1 MKPNYLDLKSEADLE
16 FIGEG
21 NEHVVLGLANTGNV
35 IRFRKFP
42 LDQMISREEVM
53 LRVQEDLS
61 FVNEIARPLAGSLL
75 VDEAQIVSV
84 DPLLL
89 QKVME
94 RIKPRRDV
102 KRLTKVVNKLGI
114 GVLTTNVAT
123 QFVQRN
129 REAKNSFVNILN
141 FSIPNGLV
149 SVSSSPFYF
158 SVEYPRIKTK
168 DIETITLKN
177 NVITT
182 ITKDT
187 MTTLTTT
194 SANTNTKSAHT
205 YSITSESLLNPEI
218 ILETS
223 TTTPSGVYSPES
235 HISNL
240 IYENIIDTLSD
251 TSPQSTNILNQ
262 DLIPEEKQSKQSD
275 ISSQP
280 SKLVTERKKICIEL
294 KPKQGFL
301 ESGPRHILLCRFC
314 LKQYIKI
321 QTRDELRKSSYCPK
335 DFFSG
340 EPTVM
345 EKALQNL
352 FSCPQNN
359 LKLFCNGDR
368 VSDIEQYRYLSEL
381 VVQILT
387 NNIYAEKTPNP
398 SKVKTNNSS
407 PSNSSSCFPYSPNFT
422 PTSSSSS
429 PSPPSASGSSSEI
442 AFKSISDDQRKKVDE
457 YRNANTSHQAALIL
471 AKGSTL
477 SPQSFLG
484 RLLLLQLFGNNSEIH
499 GAYLYRELQKRT
511 TSRNLLHDSLIT
523 KFEFLKQKLQI
534 SMNKILSDVPTKW
547 SNNFKD
553 FSDES
558 VTPVFE
564 GKISDLADETIIQ
577 LLQQCLVAMSA
588 KDASIMIL
596 IEGPY
601 YRKAHCQKVSE
612 SSSPFWLEF
621 PVGSSQWHRCQVS
634 LVDMAQK
641 HPDKLLQ
648 HEISLQNYENILL
661 DLKAKGKEPSC
672 CQNRKRKLN

>member
-53 LRVQEDLS
+53 LRVHEDLS

-194 SANTNTKSAHT
+194 RANTNTKSAHT
-205 YSITSESLLNPEI
+205 YSITGESLLNPEI

-235 HISNL
+235 HISDL

-262 DLIPEEKQSKQSD
+262 DLILEEKQSKQSD
-275 ISSQP
+275 ISSQS
-280 SKLVTERKKICIEL
+280 SKLVT
-294 KPKQGFL
+294 
-301 ESGPRHILLCRFC
+301 
-314 LKQYIKI
+314 
-321 QTRDELRKSSYCPK
+321 
-335 DFFSG
+335 
-340 EPTVM
+340 
-345 EKALQNL
+345 
-352 FSCPQNN
+352 
-359 LKLFCNGDR
+359 
-368 VSDIEQYRYLSEL
+368 
-381 VVQILT
+381 
-387 NNIYAEKTPNP
+387 EKTPNP

-601 YRKAHCQKVSE
+601 YRL
-612 SSSPFWLEF
+612 W
-621 PVGSSQWHRCQVS
+621 
-634 LVDMAQK
+634 
-641 HPDKLLQ
+641 
-648 HEISLQNYENILL
+648 ILK
-661 DLKAKGKEPSC
+661 DNNSI
-672 CQNRKRKLN
+672 NMF